1 MTGGINIKLDV
12 VGLKINDEGKLCFVI
27 ELEGKRWELEVI
39 GMDVNQEWILK
50 NGKGIQNRDRGA
62 EGIQT

>member
-1 MTGGINIKLDV
+1 MSFGINIKLDV

-39 GMDVNQEWILK
+39 GMDVNKEWILK
-50 NGKGIQNRDRGA
+50 NGNGIQNRDPGT
-62 EGIQT
+62 EGTDA